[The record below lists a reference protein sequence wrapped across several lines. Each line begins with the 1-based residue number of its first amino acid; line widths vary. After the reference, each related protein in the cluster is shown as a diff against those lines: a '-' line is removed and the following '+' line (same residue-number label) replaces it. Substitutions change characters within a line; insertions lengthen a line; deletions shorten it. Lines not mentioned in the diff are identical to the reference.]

1 MAKRQVTEEHKQAM
15 ARGRSESRAVKE
27 YLEGL
32 ERNRPR
38 RGRKRTPESINKR
51 LAEIDATLSNTDP
64 LKKVTLVQE
73 RMDLQ
78 AELETLAVTE
88 DITAA
93 EAEFI
98 KVAKDYGDRKGITW
112 AAWREVGVPAP
123 VLRSAGITR
132 S

>member
-51 LAEIDATLSNTDP
+51 LAEIDTLSNTDP
-64 LKKVTLVQE
+64 LKKVTLIQE

-98 KVAKDYGDRKGITW
+98 KVAKDYGDRKGNHLGNL
-112 AAWREVGVPAP
+112 A
-123 VLRSAGITR
+123 
-132 S
+132 